1 MLNALVDA
9 PRRDLRSLV
18 ETVPKRVA
26 LPTAP
31 TTTTSLASVVLSS
44 SSTLRIPLMAN
55 VAAPDVIERVVVL
68 NDLTSS
74 SPMASSSSSN
84 TSDTSTIPM
93 DELTCAVCFELLSTP
108 MQCRNHHVFCHACG
122 LRCATEAGVCPI
134 CRCAMTTELPDS
146 FSRDGSAEAKMR
158 RVRIRCRFAF
168 TASGEKVLDAVDGCR
183 RLVPLAALPEHEAA
197 CACAWRQ
204 CVYAPNCTMPVR
216 PSRLEEHA
224 AVCDA
229 RPVACALCAG
239 LVPMRDLATHAR
251 DSCRAAPSGCSLCA
265 WTGTR
270 AEFYEQHVGACD
282 SVFVPCQV
290 CDATVRRGDIAAHN
304 DSSTTLHIA
313 ALSRRCQELVLV
325 NEALRQQVETLGA
338 LPTRHR
344 FTIAAQFDTF
354 AEAHRTTPPLMVDG
368 LSFALRLELTGDRQC
383 AVSLLAPAN
392 LNGTV
397 TVKVAVTFSS
407 NSGRQF
413 ASRRQAVQFAS
424 SSANLRAA
432 IGFVAVARD
441 WLVQQCGF
449 PLAIVV
455 DLWIVSRETI
465 VAM

>member
-1 MLNALVDA
+1 MLSALVDA

-26 LPTAP
+26 LTTPT
-31 TTTTSLASVVLSS
+31 LASHVAPI
-44 SSTLRIPLMAN
+44 TALRKSALAS

-68 NDLTSS
+68 SELSTNSDT
-74 SPMASSSSSN
+74 SSSSSSM
-84 TSDTSTIPM
+84 TMSIPAIPL
-93 DELTCAVCFELLSTP
+93 DELTCGVCFELLASP
-108 MQCRNHHVFCHACG
+108 MRCRNHHVFCHTCG
-122 LRCATEAGVCPI
+122 LRCAVDTGVCPI
-134 CRCAMTTELPDS
+134 CRCVMTPESPASFLADS
-146 FSRDGSAEAKMR
+146 GAEAKLS

-168 TASGEKVLDAVDGCR
+168 NVDKSLDAVDGCR
-183 RLVPLAALPEHEAA
+183 RLVPLAALPEHEAVCGA
-197 CACAWRQ
+197 AWRQ
-204 CVYAPNCTMPVR
+204 CAFAPSCTAAVR
-216 PSRLEEHA
+216 PSRLDEHA

-229 RPVACALCAG
+229 RPVACALCGG
-239 LVPMRDLATHAR
+239 LVPMRELATHAR
-251 DSCRAAPSGCSLCA
+251 DACRAAPSGCSLCA

-270 AEFYEQHVGACD
+270 AEFYERHVSACD
-282 SVFVPCQV
+282 SVFVPCEV
-290 CDATVRRGDIAAHN
+290 CDATVRRGELAAHN
-304 DSSTTLHIA
+304 GSSTALHID
-313 ALSRRCQELVLV
+313 ALSRRCQELALA
-325 NEALRQQVETLGA
+325 NETLRQQVETLGA

-344 FTIAAQFDTF
+344 FTVAAQFDTF
-354 AEAHRTTPPLMVDG
+354 AEAHRTTPPLLVDG
-368 LSFALRLELTGDRQC
+368 LSFALRLELTADRQC

-455 DLWIVSRETI
+455 DLWIISRETI